1 MKMILSSDTFYVV
14 VTDDGDTR
22 HETCDRDKA
31 EAIFAL
37 IAELW
42 KEVFLMA
49 CSRLEDLATI

>member
-1 MKMILSSDTFYVV
+1 MFYVV
-14 VTDDGDTR
+14 LKDEGDTQ
-22 HETCDRDKA
+22 HETGDRRKA
-31 EAIFAL
+31 GMYFAL